1 MGELNQ
7 LHTGWKYS
15 GGGAQ
20 QRVGGQPVGQR
31 GGGGHGME
39 AARHGAGV
47 HGHIQVPSLAGFV
60 RELPRKWKLNICLL
74 YYLFFKSEVLS
85 FGSLME
91 LSFKSMVKRLA
102 TISSARQ
109 RKDEIKSC
117 QFRVKLYPSV
127 AV

>member
-1 MGELNQ
+1 MIGEI
-7 LHTGWKYS
+7 HSGWEYS

-60 RELPRKWKLNICLL
+60 RKLPRKWKLNICLL
-74 YYLFFKSEVLS
+74 YYLFFNSEVLS
-85 FGSLME
+85 FGSLA
-91 LSFKSMVKRLA
+91 LVTLRYK
-102 TISSARQ
+102 IN
-109 RKDEIKSC
+109 
-117 QFRVKLYPSV
+117 QFYTVV
-127 AV
+127 